1 MASNGPALSLV
12 ITTYQRPDALAAVLA
27 TAIAQREPP
36 AEILVADDGSSDSTA
51 EVVRATGR
59 KCPVA
64 VRHLWQQH
72 QGFRLTRSRNMAIH
86 AAQGDYLV
94 FVDGDMLLHP
104 QFVADHRRFAR
115 VGCYTQGVRIL
126 LDETRT
132 RELIAAPLTV
142 PTAGSAGLGGLRRLY
157 ALHAPRASDLL
168 RLVANRLI
176 AIKGCNQGFWRRDLC
191 AANGFNEEI
200 TGWGPED
207 KELCAR
213 LEFSGIRRQSLLF
226 GGIAFHLW
234 HAAAARERRA
244 ANEAVYGA
252 TLQNRSRRCAHG
264 LDGHG
269 GGELP
274 ARAPMLES
282 HCH

>member
-1 MASNGPALSLV
+1 VAGNGPALSLV
-12 ITTYQRPDALAAVLA
+12 VTTYQRPDALAAVLA
-27 TAIAQREPP
+27 SAIAQLEPP
-36 AEILVADDGSSDSTA
+36 AEILVADDGSGDSTA
-51 EVVRATGR
+51 EVVRAASR
-59 KCPVA
+59 QCPVP

-86 AAQGDYLV
+86 AAQGDYIV

-115 VGCYTQGVRIL
+115 AGHYTQGVRIL
-126 LDETRT
+126 LDESRT

-142 PTAGSAGLGGLRRLY
+142 PTVASAGLGGLRRLY
-157 ALHAPRASDLL
+157 ALHAPRAAAGL
-168 RLVANRLI
+168 RHVANKLI

-191 AANGFNEEI
+191 ATNGFNEEI

-226 GGIAFHLW
+226 GAIAFHL
-234 HAAAARERRA
+234 HHPGAARERRA
-244 ANEAVYGA
+244 ANEVVYRA
-252 TLQNRSRRCAHG
+252 TLQNRLRCCAHG
-264 LDGHG
+264 LDGHAG
-269 GGELP
+269 
-274 ARAPMLES
+274 
-282 HCH
+282 